1 MKSSK
6 WKCLAVV
13 ALGLLSVGQA
23 AWAASSSPESLDE
36 ARLDAV
42 AQASPSDEKIPGSLP
57 LETMADA
64 ELEAFCRAW
73 DRSMAEGLATGPGSM
88 LGRLIAQEEVEG
100 KTILRLRYGNEAIVD
115 RVVNLYIAEV
125 QHDWFYSI
133 RAEEAGLAK
142 ADLTPERRAL
152 ALGNIELWRSRLERA
167 RERDGDLLVGVPE
180 QDPAR
185 HIGENGQDYRD
196 QLGALAL
203 STQSPR
209 LYEYLWDAA
218 SFTYG
223 AADEAYFSQVRVE
236 ETFQHLFTGTIGTRP
251 DPAAHAVFDRV
262 YRADTHGDLQALR
275 AMEYVGGILKHRPEL
290 GDKYH
295 DEILDYVERSL
306 ALYWYPEDVIRRSK
320 FSHLDYRM
328 RRAILHVLAMA
339 GATDDVTLVEKL
351 ASEIESAD
359 QTAKLDDKRVKAGE
373 PPISELARE
382 VVRMIEARNP

>member
-1 MKSSK
+1 MKSSN
-6 WKCLAVV
+6 WKYFAAV
-13 ALGLLSVGQA
+13 ALGLLGVGRV
-23 AWAASSSPESLDE
+23 AWSASNSPESLDE

-42 AQASPSDEKIPGSLP
+42 TETPADSFF
-57 LETMADA
+57 LETMGES
-64 ELEAFCRAW
+64 ELEKFCRDW
-73 DRSMAEGLATGPGSM
+73 DSSMAEGLATGPGNM
-88 LGRLIAQEEVEG
+88 LGRLIARDEVAG
-100 KTILRLRYGNEAIVD
+100 QTILRLRYGNEALVE
-115 RVVNLYIAEV
+115 RVVNLYMAEV
-125 QHDWFYSI
+125 QYDWFYSI

-152 ALGNIELWRSRLERA
+152 AMGNIERWRSRLERA

-185 HIGENGQDYRD
+185 HMGENGQDYRD

-236 ETFQHLFTGTIGTRP
+236 ETLQHLFTGTIGVRP

-262 YRADTHGDLQALR
+262 YRADGHGELQALR
-275 AMEYVGGILKHRPEL
+275 AMEYVGGILKQRPEL
-290 GDKYH
+290 GKKYH
-295 DEILDYVERSL
+295 SEILDFVERCRT
-306 ALYWYPEDVIRRSK
+306 LYWYPEDVIRRSK

-339 GATDDVTLVEKL
+339 GATDDVTLVKNL
-351 ASEIESAD
+351 ASEIVGAD

-373 PPISELARE
+373 PPIGDLAKE